1 MSFSTDLNSNSGVFA
16 AAVENADALIAVTD
30 KNGLIEYANP
40 AFEECLGLPLS
51 VARGQNIDILFTNE
65 AQRKTLS
72 EIWAHIHDAKRWRGE
87 LDLSSPTGTTIWC
100 RTTVSPFCDE
110 TGQLTQCVWV
120 QLDISEQKQL
130 ERKQHQ
136 NEQRLRSILDNI
148 PAYVFSKNQQGEY
161 TYANRMLTMLHAV
174 HTDDII
180 GKTDFDLFT
189 DQAARIFTK
198 NDEQVFT
205 KGKTIRALENAGTDE
220 YGIARSYLSVKC
232 PLWNEDGTVDEML
245 GMSVDISEQQRL
257 ERALRESEEKLN
269 SILNNM
275 KARVYIKDAD
285 LKYTYANEELCQ
297 VIGTDRVN
305 IIGKDDYDLFELET
319 AIGFRAT
326 DQEVFQTQQKVD
338 RMETSINP
346 KTKEKHYYWSVKV
359 PLMNAQGDIYA
370 LLGISTDVTEQK
382 RLEVALRQNE
392 AQLTTILDNLK
403 AHVYIKDINYT
414 YTYVN
419 SDMCDYLGMKNED
432 VIGKTDTE
440 IFGKKVAER
449 FHKSDRQVFTYK
461 ENCSSIE
468 KSRHFQTRK
477 KRYFW
482 SVKVPLINELGNT
495 YALLGI
501 STDVTE
507 QKRLEKK
514 LRELAS
520 TDVLTGVNN
529 RRFFIELFNRELKRV
544 KRYQSK
550 LSLIMLDIDHF
561 KSINDNH
568 GHSVG
573 DLAIKAMT
581 QLCKDGLRDT
591 DFIGR
596 LGGEE
601 FAILLPETDLAA
613 AQLIAE
619 RIRQATESHHFVIDN
634 GGRCNFTASFGVTE
648 YNSETDDTPDD
659 LLKRADIALYDA
671 KTQGRNRV
679 CEKI

>member
-1 MSFSTDLNSNSGVFA
+1 MSFSTELNSKSGVFA

-30 KNGLIEYANP
+30 KHGVLEYANP
-40 AFEECLGLPLS
+40 AFEDVLGVPLS
-51 VARGQNIDILFTNE
+51 EAQGQNIDFLFTSDS
-65 AQRKTLS
+65 QRQTLN
-72 EIWAHIHDAKRWRGE
+72 EIWSHIHAAKRWRGE
-87 LDLSSPTGTTIWC
+87 LDLSSPAGNTVWC

-120 QLDISEQKQL
+120 QLDISEQKLL
-130 ERKQHQ
+130 ERKQQHS
-136 NEQRLRSILDNI
+136 EQRLRSILDNI
-148 PAYVFSKNQQGEY
+148 PAYVFSKNRQGEY
-161 TYANRMLTMLHAV
+161 TYANRMLSMLHAV
-174 HTDDII
+174 HTDNII
-180 GKTDFDLFT
+180 GKTDFDLFP
-189 DQAARIFTK
+189 DEAARLFTK
-198 NDEQVFT
+198 NDEQVFAR
-205 KGKTIRALENAGTDE
+205 GKTVRALENAGTDE

-232 PLWNEDGTVDEML
+232 PLWNEDGSVDEIL

-297 VIGTDRVN
+297 VIGMDRIN

-338 RMETSINP
+338 RLETSIDP
-346 KTKEKHYYWSVKV
+346 KTKERQYYWSVKA
-359 PLMNAQGDIYA
+359 PLMNAQGEIYA

-382 RLEVALRQNE
+382 RLEVALRRNE

-419 SDMCDYLGMKNED
+419 SDMCQYLGLSKD
-432 VIGKTDTE
+432 QVVGKTDTE

-520 TDVLTGVNN
+520 TDVLSGVSN

-561 KSINDNH
+561 KSINDNY

-573 DLAIKAMT
+573 DVAIKAMT
-581 QLCKDGLRDT
+581 QLCKDSLRDT

-601 FAILLPETDLAA
+601 FAILLPETDLEGAY
-613 AQLIAE
+613 LIAQ
-619 RIRQATESHHFVIDN
+619 RIRHATESHHFMIDDER
-634 GGRCNFTASFGVTE
+634 RCHFTASFGVTE
-648 YNSETDDTPDD
+648 YNGATDNTPDD